1 MRASRIPAL
10 LVPVLL
16 VASMSATAQ
25 DAPTPPPLPTEATT
39 PPPLPVASVYIAE
52 DGAQAGPF
60 TLTELRDKVDAG
72 TLTASTLAWQDGM
85 ADWQAAGSV
94 DDLAILFEDD
104 AAVTPDAP
112 AGDIAASG
120 DTLAPD
126 FLVGTWRQQASVPME
141 GIGTGSAD
149 LTVDLGADGRFAM
162 TGEIVLTFQQEMRL
176 AVDGS
181 GTYTATLRGSDQI
194 EVVLTGEVTMTPP
207 AGLAT
212 PETEPMNETTLYTV
226 VDADTIRD
234 AATGDTLTRVN

>member
-112 AGDIAASG
+112 AGDIACAAA
-120 DTLAPD
+120 L
-126 FLVGTWRQQASVPME
+126 
-141 GIGTGSAD
+141 
-149 LTVDLGADGRFAM
+149 
-162 TGEIVLTFQQEMRL
+162 
-176 AVDGS
+176 
-181 GTYTATLRGSDQI
+181 
-194 EVVLTGEVTMTPP
+194 PP
-207 AGLAT
+207 
-212 PETEPMNETTLYTV
+212 P
-226 VDADTIRD
+226 R
-234 AATGDTLTRVN
+234 